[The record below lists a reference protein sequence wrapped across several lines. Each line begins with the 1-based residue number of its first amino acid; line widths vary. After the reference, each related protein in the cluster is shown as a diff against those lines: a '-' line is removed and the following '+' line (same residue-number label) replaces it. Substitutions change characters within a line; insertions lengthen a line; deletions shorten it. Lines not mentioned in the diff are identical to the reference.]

1 MINLIKKLIV
11 KAPVIA
17 GMLVAMILLFLFTCL
32 PTAHAD
38 GQGVLVQQGRGT
50 LYGAW
55 AVKTIGTDKVAVSGT
70 VSTGP
75 SGSSTVGTGIACN
88 TGTSPCTVS
97 NSAADV
103 LSANTSR
110 KSCTVCA
117 IGVVDLYCK
126 RATAAG
132 SAASS
137 SNADFILNAGSAA
150 LKTGG
155 CYSCDSNGVTW
166 TGALNCIASA
176 ASAVVDTSVM
186 ETQ

>member
-1 MINLIKKLIV
+1 MIKKL
-11 KAPVIA
+11 
-17 GMLVAMILLFLFTCL
+17 LVGGAVLASLAVLTLFFVWDLRG
-32 PTAHAD
+32 PEAHAD

-55 AVKTIGTDKVAVSGT
+55 AVKTTGTDTVAVSGT
-70 VSTGP
+70 VTAS
-75 SGSSTVGTGIACN
+75 SSQSSTPGTGIACN
-88 TGTSPCTVS
+88 TGTSPCTVT
-97 NSAADV
+97 NSAANV

-117 IGVVDLYCK
+117 VGVVDLYCK
-126 RATAAG
+126 RATTAG
-132 SAASS
+132 SAATS
-137 SNADFILNAGSAA
+137 SNFDFILNAGSAA

-155 CYSCDSNGVTW
+155 CYSCDSSGVIW

-176 ASAVVDTSVM
+176 ASAVADMSVM